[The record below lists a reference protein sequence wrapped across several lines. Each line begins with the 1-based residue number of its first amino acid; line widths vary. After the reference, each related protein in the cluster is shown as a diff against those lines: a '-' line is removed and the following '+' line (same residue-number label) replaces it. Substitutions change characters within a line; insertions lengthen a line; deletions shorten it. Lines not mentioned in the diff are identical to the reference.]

1 MMNQIALFIKKN
13 FWIEKMRR
21 CDWCEGDELYIK
33 YHDEEWGV
41 PVHND
46 IKHFEFLILEGVQAG
61 LSWLLILKKRENYR
75 KAYENFDPVK
85 VSNFDKNKIG
95 ELMSNKGLIRN
106 RRKIEAS
113 VNNAIRFL
121 EIQDEFDSFNN
132 YIWEFV
138 YNKPIINSWKNIIDI
153 PSKTKLSDKISLDL
167 KDRGFKFVGSTIIYA
182 HMQAIG
188 LVNDHIVDCFRYNQI
203 NKI

>member
-1 MMNQIALFIKKN
+1 MKNQVALYIKKTLR
-13 FWIEKMRR
+13 IEKMRR

-41 PVHND
+41 TVHND

-75 KAYENFDPVK
+75 KAYDNFDPVK
-85 VSNFDKNKIG
+85 VSNFDKNKID
-95 ELMSNKGLIRN
+95 ELMNNKGLIRN

-113 VNNAIRFL
+113 VNNAVRFL
-121 EIQDEFDSFNN
+121 EIQDDFDSFNK

-138 YNKPIINSWKNIIDI
+138 DNKPIINSWKNIINI
-153 PSKTKLSDKISLDL
+153 PSKTRLSDKISLDL

-188 LVNDHIVDCFRYNQI
+188 LVNDHLVDCFRYNQI

>member
-1 MMNQIALFIKKN
+1 MK
-13 FWIEKMRR
+13 R

-41 PVHND
+41 PINDD

-61 LSWLLILKKRENYR
+61 LSWLLVLRKRENYR
-75 KAYENFDPVK
+75 RAYDNFDPVK
-85 VSNFDKNKIG
+85 VARYNDKKIE
-95 ELMSNKGLIRN
+95 ELMVNAGLIRN

-121 EIQDEFDSFNN
+121 EIQDDFGSFDK
-132 YIWEFV
+132 YIWDYV
-138 YNKPIINSWKNIIDI
+138 DDKPIINSWKNVIDL
-153 PSKTKLSDKISLDL
+153 PSKAKLSDEISNDL
-167 KDRGFKFVGSTIIYA
+167 RTRGFKFVGSTIIYS

-188 LVNDHIVDCFRYNQI
+188 LVNDHLVDCFRYNEI
-203 NKI
+203 IKSDDKI

>member
-1 MMNQIALFIKKN
+1 
-13 FWIEKMRR
+13 MRR
-21 CDWCEGDELYIK
+21 CDWCIGNDLYIK

-41 PVHND
+41 PVHDDN
-46 IKHFEFLILEGVQAG
+46 KHFEFLILEGVQAG

-75 KAYENFDPVK
+75 KAYDNFDPVK
-85 VSNFDKNKIG
+85 ISNFNKNKIE
-95 ELMSNKGLIRN
+95 ELMNNKGLIRN

-113 VNNAIRFL
+113 VNNAVRFL
-121 EIQDEFDSFNN
+121 EIQDDFDSFNK
-132 YIWEFV
+132 YIWDFV
-138 YNKPIINSWKNIIDI
+138 DNKPIINSWKNIIDI
-153 PSKTKLSDKISLDL
+153 PSKTILSDRISLDL

-188 LVNDHIVDCFRYNQI
+188 LVNDHLVDCFRYNQI

>member
-1 MMNQIALFIKKN
+1 
-13 FWIEKMRR
+13 MRR

-75 KAYENFDPVK
+75 KAYDNFDPVK
-85 VSNFDKNKIG
+85 VSNFDKNKIE

-113 VNNAIRFL
+113 VNNAVRFL
-121 EIQDEFDSFNN
+121 EIQDDFDSFNK

-138 YNKPIINSWKNIIDI
+138 DNKSIINSWKNIIDI
-153 PSKTKLSDKISLDL
+153 PSKTRLSDKISLDL

-188 LVNDHIVDCFRYNQI
+188 LVNDHLVDCFRYNQI

>member
-1 MMNQIALFIKKN
+1 MK
-13 FWIEKMRR
+13 R

-41 PVHND
+41 PIHDD

-61 LSWLLILKKRENYR
+61 LSWLLVLRKRENYR
-75 KAYENFDPVK
+75 RAYNNFDPVK
-85 VSNFDKNKIG
+85 VARYNNKKIE
-95 ELMSNKGLIRN
+95 ELMVNAGLIRN

-121 EIQDEFDSFNN
+121 EMQDDFGSFDK
-132 YIWEFV
+132 YIWDYV
-138 YNKPIINSWKNIIDI
+138 DDKPIINSWKNVIDL
-153 PSKTKLSDKISLDL
+153 PSKTKLSDEISNDL
-167 KDRGFKFVGSTIIYA
+167 RTRGFKFVGSTIIYS

-188 LVNDHIVDCFRYNQI
+188 LVNDHLVDCFRYNEI
-203 NKI
+203 IKSDDKI

>member
-1 MMNQIALFIKKN
+1 LNKIFRI
-13 FWIEKMRR
+13 FRIEKMRR
-21 CDWCEGDELYIK
+21 CDWCKGDELYIK

-41 PVHND
+41 PVHDD

-61 LSWLLILKKRENYR
+61 LSWLLVLKKRENYR
-75 KAYENFDPVK
+75 KAYDNFDPVK
-85 VSNFDKNKIG
+85 VANFDKNKI
-95 ELMSNKGLIRN
+95 EILMNNDGLIRN

-113 VNNAIRFL
+113 INNAIRFL
-121 EIQDEFDSFNN
+121 EIKDDFGSFND
-132 YIWEFV
+132 YIWDFV
-138 YNKPIINSWKNIIDI
+138 DNKPIINSWKNIFDI
-153 PSKTKLSDKISLDL
+153 PSKTKLSDMISLDL
-167 KDRGFKFVGSTIIYA
+167 KDRGFKFVGSTIIYS